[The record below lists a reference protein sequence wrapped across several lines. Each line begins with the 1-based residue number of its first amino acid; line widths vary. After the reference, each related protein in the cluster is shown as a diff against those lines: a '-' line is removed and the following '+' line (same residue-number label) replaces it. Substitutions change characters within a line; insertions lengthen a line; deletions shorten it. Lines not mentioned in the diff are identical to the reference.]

1 MSMCGPLNKRFAW
14 RLTTGSAFFKMAR
27 VKAIIE
33 IILLVGLGECARD
46 LTKCVPWVPKDI
58 FSYRYW
64 YTHSFRLMYFENG
77 PLELGYKMC
86 SLRKTLTRSPQKRS
100 KPALT
105 YHELLSNF
113 NFPLDLDN
121 SARRCSACSIA
132 LTSSKYKQSAERFVN
147 VSKHFQFSLFWNGK
161 GSHIFKKISSQISVT
176 GFEARKS
183 RCSVQQWINICFPIF
198 PALLSYGK

>member
-1 MSMCGPLNKRFAW
+1 MSISGPLNKRFAW

-27 VKAIIE
+27 LKAINE

-132 LTSSKYKQSAERFVN
+132 LTSSKCKQSAERFVN

-161 GSHIFKKISSQISVT
+161 GTHIFKKISSQISVS

-183 RCSVQQWINICFPIF
+183 RCSVQQWINICFPIS

>member
-1 MSMCGPLNKRFAW
+1 MSMCEPLNKRFAW
-14 RLTTGSAFFKMAR
+14 RLTTGSAFIKMAR

-86 SLRKTLTRSPQKRS
+86 SLRKKTLTRSPQRRS

-113 NFPLDLDN
+113 NFPLDLGI
-121 SARRCSACSIA
+121 SACISSACRIA
-132 LTSSKYKQSAERFVN
+132 MTSSKYKQSAETFVD

-161 GSHIFKKISSQISVT
+161 RAHIFK
-176 GFEARKS
+176 
-183 RCSVQQWINICFPIF
+183 
-198 PALLSYGK
+198 